1 MLAERTEGLDAIDL
15 YEADFESLEAAKANL
30 GAAGRAGVRLP
41 WHDLTAEKVE
51 KKYDLIV
58 MNPPFH
64 HGRAAEPEIGQAMI
78 RAASSA
84 LKPGGRLLMVQ
95 NRGLPYDQA
104 LRAGFSDVA
113 EVARDGAFRV
123 ISADGD

>member
-1 MLAERTEGLDAIDL
+1 MLAERTNGLDTIDL
-15 YEADFESLEAAKANL
+15 YEADFESLEAARQNL
-30 GAAGRAGVRLP
+30 GTLP
-41 WHDLTAEKVE
+41 GGPAFGFHWHDLTAEQIE

-64 HGRAAEPEIGQAMI
+64 HGRAAQPEIGQAMI

-104 LRAGFSDVA
+104 LRAGLSHVA
-113 EVARDGAFRV
+113 EVAQDGAFRV
-123 ISADGD
+123 ISARR